1 MSRTDLGESR
11 STPGERSGDSTGFGW
26 RRLQLV
32 AALGVVTSLVVP
44 MLISLSVETF
54 LLAMAFPFV
63 GGLLLMLRW
72 RRVAAVWL
80 GVVSVALFLFSAP
93 FLVDALAHPES
104 MVDFIPLVV
113 LTVSLL
119 IGVIAAIPSF
129 RRGRVPDA
137 PSRPARA
144 IGIAALGVLVVVA
157 VVSIA
162 SFAAIEDVAA
172 RPGDI
177 VMVTEDFEF
186 HPGGIHGDE
195 GTVSVHVTNRDD
207 TRHTFTVEALGV
219 DLNVPPNSTQRVS
232 FTADPGTYRFV
243 CRPHA
248 PEMEGTLIVS

>member
-1 MSRTDLGESR
+1 VSTTDLGRPR

-32 AALGVVTSLVVP
+32 AALAVVASLVVP
-44 MLISLSVETF
+44 MVISLSVEVF
-54 LLAMAFPFV
+54 LLAMAAPFV
-63 GGLLLMLRW
+63 VGLLLMLRW

-80 GVVSVALFLFSAP
+80 GLVSVALLLFSAP
-93 FLVDALAHPES
+93 FIVDALAHPES
-104 MVDFIPLVV
+104 IVDFIPLVV

-129 RRGRVPDA
+129 RRGKGPDA

-144 IGIAALGVLVVVA
+144 FGVAALGVLVVTTVF
-157 VVSIA
+157 SIA
-162 SFAAIEDVAA
+162 SFAAIEDVGA

-177 VMVTEDFEF
+177 LVVTEDFEF
-186 HPGGIHGDE
+186 HPGGIHADE
-195 GTVSVHVTNRDD
+195 GTISVHVTNRDD
-207 TRHTFTVEALGV
+207 TRHTFTVDVLGV

-232 FTADPGTYRFV
+232 FTAEPGTYRFV

-248 PEMEGTLIVS
+248 PGMEGTLILS